1 MQDSLVGS
9 YTLTRD
15 ETIVDRNLA
24 NNLLIYNNDYDGK
37 LEKKDYYTG
46 REIMSTIIPNVNYE
60 NTDDWGNHCVIE
72 RGIIK
77 EGKVAANA
85 LGSSSSGLIQQ
96 TYNIYGHEEC
106 SHFLNK
112 VQALAT
118 RWMTHASFSV
128 SFGDCL
134 PSIEIKS
141 DIPVIIREGIM
152 KTKEILKSVYD
163 GVYNPDL
170 DRKYLVEAVESDLR
184 GSLSKISKDLG
195 NLKILKKTWN
205 IDCDI
210 KKDNG
215 ILTVIESD

>member
-1 MQDSLVGS
+1 MTKAYGNGYVYSNENKGHIGIKKV
-9 YTLTRD
+9 
-15 ETIVDRNLA
+15 VLA
-24 NNLLIYNNDYDGK
+24 FGEFQYPYNDYDGK

-112 VQALAT
+112 VQT
-118 RWMTHASFSV
+118 Q
-128 SFGDCL
+128 
-134 PSIEIKS
+134 
-141 DIPVIIREGIM
+141 
-152 KTKEILKSVYD
+152 
-163 GVYNPDL
+163 
-170 DRKYLVEAVESDLR
+170 VE
-184 GSLSKISKDLG
+184 
-195 NLKILKKTWN
+195 NL
-205 IDCDI
+205 
-210 KKDNG
+210 
-215 ILTVIESD
+215 